1 MAGGFPLIVEMIL
14 SGFLFWFIM
23 VLVLVMGALGYLM
36 ENDDYDSDVD
46 LQARALLNDLII
58 WDFID
63 QDPSRPRRG

>member
-46 LQARALLNDLII
+46 LQARAIK
-58 WDFID
+58 
-63 QDPSRPRRG
+63 